1 MSRYAIEGATMTG
14 IADAVRGLR
23 HEKQAM
29 TPAQIEAK
37 IRASRLGIPIVVTT
51 HINPETGEWE
61 RPEDWP
67 DLDALAAKR
76 KRQNLQAT

>member
-1 MSRYAIEGATMTG
+1 MTG
-14 IADAVRGLR
+14 IANAVRGLR
-23 HEKQAM
+23 HEKRAM

-61 RPEDWP
+61 RPEG
-67 DLDALAAKR
+67 LAGPHTSPLML
-76 KRQNLQAT
+76 NLVGPSSKKLCEA

>member
-1 MSRYAIEGATMTG
+1 MTG

-76 KRQNLQAT
+76 KRQNLQAA